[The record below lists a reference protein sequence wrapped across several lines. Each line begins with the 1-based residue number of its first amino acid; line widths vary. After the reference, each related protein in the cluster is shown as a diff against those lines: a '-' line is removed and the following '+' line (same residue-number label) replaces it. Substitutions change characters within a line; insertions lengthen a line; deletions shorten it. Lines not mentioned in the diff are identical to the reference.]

1 MNIKVAAFTASEKS
15 SNICYILAPISNMIV
30 FKEYTFFFSD
40 VSMFIT
46 VTCSTY
52 IEACTCLLKPVR
64 INTCL
69 TCPTSHLQRMRSCQL
84 FELRDE
90 LKDMEQIVLEIG
102 EALVRIS
109 LFN

>member
-1 MNIKVAAFTASEKS
+1 
-15 SNICYILAPISNMIV
+15 
-30 FKEYTFFFSD
+30 
-40 VSMFIT
+40 MFIT

-102 EALVRIS
+102 EALVRIIQLTFPNYAQNVTEKS
-109 LFN
+109 RDSV